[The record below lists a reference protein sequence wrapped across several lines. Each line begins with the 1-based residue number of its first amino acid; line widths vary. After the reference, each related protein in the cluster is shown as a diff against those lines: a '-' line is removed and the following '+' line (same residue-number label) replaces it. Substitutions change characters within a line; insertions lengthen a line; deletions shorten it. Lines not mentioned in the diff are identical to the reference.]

1 MKKDIKDTNP
11 FDLKVLENE
20 PKDYLDTEDFSKFL
34 KKKNISVRED
44 NLPRFA
50 DTHGIKMAKKT
61 REGSGGSVPTIYK
74 IPTKAKLDEIKK
86 TMSLNNNNA
95 LGKENLK
102 NKEKKIL
109 EIFDKAEN
117 KKESKS
123 SIADKVAKALGVPCN
138 RKLVRRVLNEKRSS
152 KLSKLL

>member
-1 MKKDIKDTNP
+1 MRDTNP
-11 FDLKVLENE
+11 FDLKVLKDQ
-20 PKDYLDTEDFSKFL
+20 PKEYLNTDKFIKFL
-34 KKKNISVRED
+34 NNKKIIIRKD

-50 DTHGIKMAKKT
+50 DTHGIKMAKKK
-61 REGSGGSVPTIYK
+61 REGSGGMVPTIYK

-109 EIFDKAEN
+109 EIFDQAQN

-138 RKLVRRVLNEKRSS
+138 RKLVRRVLNEKRSPM
-152 KLSKLL
+152 LSKLL

>member
-1 MKKDIKDTNP
+1 MRDTNP
-11 FDLKVLENE
+11 FDLKVLKDQ
-20 PKDYLDTEDFSKFL
+20 PKEYLNTDKFIKFL
-34 KKKNISVRED
+34 NNKKIIIRKD

-50 DTHGIKMAKKT
+50 DTHGIKMAKKK

-86 TMSLNNNNA
+86 TMLLNNNNA

-109 EIFDKAEN
+109 EIFDQAQN

-123 SIADKVAKALGVPCN
+123 SIADKVAKALGVSCN

-152 KLSKLL
+152 MLSKLL

>member
-1 MKKDIKDTNP
+1 MSKTIKDTNP
-11 FDLKVLENE
+11 FDLKILEEE
-20 PKDYLDTEDFSKFL
+20 PKDYLDTDEFAEFL
-34 KKKNISVRED
+34 IKKKITVRKD

-123 SIADKVAKALGVPCN
+123 SIADKVSKALGVPCN

>member
-1 MKKDIKDTNP
+1 MSEKNSNP
-11 FDLKVLENE
+11 FELKELGK
-20 PKDYLDTEDFSKFL
+20 PSKDYLDTDDFAEFL
-34 KKKNISVRED
+34 IKKKIIVRKD

-50 DTHGIKMAKKT
+50 DRHEVKMAKKI
-61 REGSGGSVPTIYK
+61 REGSAGSVPTIYK
-74 IPTKAKLDEIKK
+74 RPSKAKLDEIKK

>member
-1 MKKDIKDTNP
+1 MKDTNP
-11 FDLKVLENE
+11 FDLKILEEE
-20 PKDYLDTEDFSKFL
+20 PKDYLDTDEFAEFL
-34 KKKNISVRED
+34 IKKKIKVRKD
-44 NLPRFA
+44 TLPRFA

>member
-1 MKKDIKDTNP
+1 MKDTNP
-11 FDLKVLENE
+11 FDLKVLEDQ
-20 PKDYLDTEDFSKFL
+20 PKEYLDTDKFIKFL
-34 KKKNISVRED
+34 NNKKIIIRKD

-74 IPTKAKLDEIKK
+74 IPTKTKLEEIIK
-86 TMSLNNNNA
+86 TMSLSNNNT
-95 LGKENLK
+95 LGKENIK
-102 NKEKKIL
+102 KKEKKIL

-123 SIADKVAKALGVPCN
+123 SIADKAAKALGVPCN

-152 KLSKLL
+152 RLSKLL

>member
-1 MKKDIKDTNP
+1 MRDTNP
-11 FDLKVLENE
+11 FDLKVLKDQ
-20 PKDYLDTEDFSKFL
+20 PKEYLNTDKFIKFL
-34 KKKNISVRED
+34 NNKKIIIRKD

-50 DTHGIKMAKKT
+50 DTHGIKMAKKK

-86 TMSLNNNNA
+86 TMLLNNNNS

-109 EIFDKAEN
+109 EIFDQAQN

-123 SIADKVAKALGVPCN
+123 SIADKVAKALGVSCN
-138 RKLVRRVLNEKRSS
+138 RKLVRRVLNEKRSLMLS
-152 KLSKLL
+152 KLS

>member
-1 MKKDIKDTNP
+1 MKDTNP
-11 FDLKVLENE
+11 FDLKVLEDQ
-20 PKDYLDTEDFSKFL
+20 PKEYLDTDEFIKYL
-34 KKKNISVRED
+34 NNKKIIIRKD

-138 RKLVRRVLNEKRSS
+138 RKLVRRVLKEKRSS

>member
-1 MKKDIKDTNP
+1 MKDTNP
-11 FDLKVLENE
+11 FNLKVLEDQ
-20 PKDYLDTEDFSKFL
+20 PKEYLDTDEFIKYL
-34 KKKNISVRED
+34 NNKKIIIRKD

-50 DTHGIKMAKKT
+50 DTHGIKMAKKA
-61 REGSGGSVPTIYK
+61 REGSGGSVPTIFK

>member
-1 MKKDIKDTNP
+1 MKDTNP

-20 PKDYLDTEDFSKFL
+20 PKDYLDTVDFFKFL

-50 DTHGIKMAKKT
+50 EGHGIKMAKKI
-61 REGSGGSVPTIYK
+61 REGSAGSVPTIYK
-74 IPTKAKLDEIKK
+74 IPSKAKLEEIKK

>member
-1 MKKDIKDTNP
+1 MRDKDTNP
-11 FDLKVLENE
+11 YDLKVLENE

-95 LGKENLK
+95 LGKEKLK

-117 KKESKS
+117 NKESKS

>member
-1 MKKDIKDTNP
+1 
-11 FDLKVLENE
+11 
-20 PKDYLDTEDFSKFL
+20 
-34 KKKNISVRED
+34 
-44 NLPRFA
+44 
-50 DTHGIKMAKKT
+50 MAKKK
-61 REGSGGSVPTIYK
+61 REGSGGLVPTIYK

-123 SIADKVAKALGVPCN
+123 SIADKVAKALGVQCN
-138 RKLVRRVLNEKRSS
+138 RKLVRRVLNEKRSLMLS
-152 KLSKLL
+152 KLS

>member
-1 MKKDIKDTNP
+1 MKDTNP
-11 FDLKVLENE
+11 FDLKVLEDQ
-20 PKDYLDTEDFSKFL
+20 PKEYLDTDEFIKFL
-34 KKKNISVRED
+34 NNKKIIIRKD

-86 TMSLNNNNA
+86 TMFLNNNNA

-123 SIADKVAKALGVPCN
+123 SIADKLAKALGVPCN

>member
-1 MKKDIKDTNP
+1 MTKNIKDTNP
-11 FDLKVLENE
+11 FDLKVLEDVS
-20 PKDYLDTEDFSKFL
+20 KDYLDTEDFSKFL

-50 DTHGIKMAKKT
+50 DRHDVKMAKRI
-61 REGSGGSVPTIYK
+61 REGSAGSVPTIYK
-74 IPTKAKLDEIKK
+74 IPSKAKLDEIKQ

-138 RKLVRRVLNEKRSS
+138 RKLVRKVLNEKRSS

>member
-1 MKKDIKDTNP
+1 MKDKDTNP
-11 FDLKVLENE
+11 YDLKVLKKE

-50 DTHGIKMAKKT
+50 DGHDIKMAKKI
-61 REGSGGSVPTIYK
+61 REGSAGSVPTIYK
-74 IPTKAKLDEIKK
+74 IPSKAKLDEIKK

>member
-1 MKKDIKDTNP
+1 LKYIIKKIKPQNISKNYIDTINHVSTKK
-11 FDLKVLENE
+11 FI
-20 PKDYLDTEDFSKFL
+20 YFSKRG
-34 KKKNISVRED
+34 KN
-44 NLPRFA
+44 
-50 DTHGIKMAKKT
+50 KKT
-61 REGSGGSVPTIYK
+61 K
-74 IPTKAKLDEIKK
+74 IDLQDYIKKLGEIKK

>member
-1 MKKDIKDTNP
+1 MKDTNP
-11 FDLKVLENE
+11 FNLKVLEDQ
-20 PKDYLDTEDFSKFL
+20 PKEYLDTDEFIKYL
-34 KKKNISVRED
+34 NNKKIIIRKD

-123 SIADKVAKALGVPCN
+123 SIADKVVKALGVPCN

>member
-1 MKKDIKDTNP
+1 MSKTIKDTNP
-11 FDLKVLENE
+11 FDLKILEEE
-20 PKDYLDTEDFSKFL
+20 PKDYLDTDEFAEFL
-34 KKKNISVRED
+34 IKKKITVRKD

-95 LGKENLK
+95 LGKEKLK

>member
-1 MKKDIKDTNP
+1 MRDTNP
-11 FDLKVLENE
+11 FDLKVLKDQ
-20 PKDYLDTEDFSKFL
+20 PKEYLNTDKFIKFL
-34 KKKNISVRED
+34 NNKKIIIRKD

-50 DTHGIKMAKKT
+50 DTHGIKMARKK

-86 TMSLNNNNA
+86 TMLLNNNNS

-109 EIFDKAEN
+109 EIFDQAQN
-117 KKESKS
+117 KKESNS

-138 RKLVRRVLNEKRSS
+138 RKLVRRVLNEKRSPM
-152 KLSKLL
+152 LSKLL

>member
-1 MKKDIKDTNP
+1 MKDTNP
-11 FDLKVLENE
+11 YDLKVLEDQ
-20 PKDYLDTEDFSKFL
+20 PKEYLDTDEFIKYL
-34 KKKNISVRED
+34 NNKKIIIRKD

>member
-1 MKKDIKDTNP
+1 MIKDIKDTNP

-20 PKDYLDTEDFSKFL
+20 PKDYLDREDFSKFL

>member
-1 MKKDIKDTNP
+1 MKDTNP
-11 FDLKVLENE
+11 FDLKVLEDQ
-20 PKDYLDTEDFSKFL
+20 PKEYLDTDKFIKFL
-34 KKKNISVRED
+34 NNKKIIIRKD

-109 EIFDKAEN
+109 EIFDKADN

>member
-1 MKKDIKDTNP
+1 MKDTNP
-11 FDLKVLENE
+11 FDLKVLEDQ
-20 PKDYLDTEDFSKFL
+20 PKEYLDTDEFIKFL
-34 KKKNISVRED
+34 NNKKIIIRKD

-117 KKESKS
+117 KKESK
-123 SIADKVAKALGVPCN
+123 
-138 RKLVRRVLNEKRSS
+138 
-152 KLSKLL
+152 LSLIHI

>member
-1 MKKDIKDTNP
+1 MSKTIKDTNP
-11 FDLKVLENE
+11 FDLKILEEE
-20 PKDYLDTEDFSKFL
+20 PKDYLDTDEFAEFL
-34 KKKNISVRED
+34 IKKKIIVRKD

-50 DTHGIKMAKKT
+50 DKHGIKMAKKT

-123 SIADKVAKALGVPCN
+123 SIADKVVKALGVPCN

>member
-1 MKKDIKDTNP
+1 MSKTIKDTNP
-11 FDLKVLENE
+11 FDLKILEEE
-20 PKDYLDTEDFSKFL
+20 PKDYLDTDEFAEFL
-34 KKKNISVRED
+34 IKKKIIVRKD

>member
-1 MKKDIKDTNP
+1 MRDTNP
-11 FDLKVLENE
+11 FDLKVLKDQ
-20 PKDYLDTEDFSKFL
+20 PKEYLNTDKFIKFL
-34 KKKNISVRED
+34 NNKKIIIRKD

-50 DTHGIKMAKKT
+50 DTHGIKMARKK

-86 TMSLNNNNA
+86 NMSLNNNNS

-109 EIFDKAEN
+109 EIFDQAQN

-123 SIADKVAKALGVPCN
+123 SIADKVAKALGVSCN
-138 RKLVRRVLNEKRSS
+138 RKLVRRVLNEKRLPM
-152 KLSKLL
+152 LSKLL

>member
-1 MKKDIKDTNP
+1 MRDTNP
-11 FDLKVLENE
+11 FDLKVLKDQ
-20 PKDYLDTEDFSKFL
+20 PKEYLNTDKFIKFL
-34 KKKNISVRED
+34 NNKKIIIRKD

-50 DTHGIKMAKKT
+50 DTHGIKMARKK

-86 TMSLNNNNA
+86 NMSLNNNNS

-109 EIFDKAEN
+109 EIFDQAQN
-117 KKESKS
+117 KK
-123 SIADKVAKALGVPCN
+123 
-138 RKLVRRVLNEKRSS
+138 
-152 KLSKLL
+152 

>member
-1 MKKDIKDTNP
+1 MKDKDTNP
-11 FDLKVLENE
+11 YDLKVLENE

-61 REGSGGSVPTIYK
+61 REGSGGSVPTIYR

>member
-1 MKKDIKDTNP
+1 MKDTNP
-11 FDLKVLENE
+11 FDLKVLEDQ
-20 PKDYLDTEDFSKFL
+20 PKEYLDTDEFIKFL
-34 KKKNISVRED
+34 NNKKIIIRKD

-123 SIADKVAKALGVPCN
+123 SIANKVAKALGVPCN
-138 RKLVRRVLNEKRSS
+138 RKLVRRVLKEKRSS

>member
-1 MKKDIKDTNP
+1 MSKTIKDTNP
-11 FDLKVLENE
+11 FDLKILEEE
-20 PKDYLDTEDFSKFL
+20 PKDYLDTDEFAEFL
-34 KKKNISVRED
+34 IKKKIIVRKD

-61 REGSGGSVPTIYK
+61 REGSAGSVPTIYK

-123 SIADKVAKALGVPCN
+123 SIADKVAKALEVPCN

-152 KLSKLL
+152 RLSKLL

>member
-1 MKKDIKDTNP
+1 MSEKNSNP
-11 FDLKVLENE
+11 FELKELGK
-20 PKDYLDTEDFSKFL
+20 PSKDYLDTDDFAEFL
-34 KKKNISVRED
+34 IKKKIIVRKD

-50 DTHGIKMAKKT
+50 DIHDIKMAKKT

-74 IPTKAKLDEIKK
+74 IPTKAKLEEIKK

-102 NKEKKIL
+102 KKEKKIL
-109 EIFDKAEN
+109 VIFDKAEN
-117 KKESKS
+117 NKESKS

>member
-1 MKKDIKDTNP
+1 MKDTNP
-11 FDLKVLENE
+11 FDLKVLEDQ
-20 PKDYLDTEDFSKFL
+20 PKEYLDTDEFIKYL
-34 KKKNISVRED
+34 NNKKIIIRKD

-95 LGKENLK
+95 FGKENIK
-102 NKEKKIL
+102 KKEKKIL
-109 EIFDKAEN
+109 ELFDKAEN
-117 KKESKS
+117 KKESKT